1 MMRLFKI
8 VICASI
14 LLLFSFSVRG
24 EGIKAEYT
32 KQDSLLYEAY
42 VKAFSGQQT
51 KPFEELVINTAKYFI
66 GKPYVGSTLEIADDQ
81 GPVVNLREFDCV
93 TLVETSIA
101 LSGTI
106 KSQSHNFENYC
117 KVLSYIRY
125 RNGKPKGYTSRSH
138 YTSDWIFENQNKDI
152 LKDITLEI
160 GGENIAK
167 QINFMSQKFHL
178 YKSLK
183 DNPENLEE
191 IKKLEKAINDR
202 NSYNVLPV
210 SSIAVNQKD
219 IKNGDIIAFA
229 TALKGLDYSHM
240 GIAYWQNDKL
250 HFIHASSIKKQVVIE
265 TKTLLE
271 YCQSSKNC
279 TGITILRINE

>member
-1 MMRLFKI
+1 MRLLKI
-8 VICASI
+8 VICAST
-14 LLLFSFSVRG
+14 LLLFSFSVKG
-24 EGIKAEYT
+24 QDIKAVYT
-32 KQDSLLYEAY
+32 EQDSLVYEAY
-42 VKAFSGQQT
+42 IEVFDGQKL
-51 KPFEELVINTAKYFI
+51 KPFDELIINTAKYFI

-81 GPVVNLREFDCV
+81 GPVINFREFDCV

-106 KSQSHNFENYC
+106 KSESHDFENYC
-117 KVLSYIRY
+117 IILSYIRY

-152 LKDITLEI
+152 LKDVTLEI

-167 QINFMSQKFHL
+167 QINFMSQKSHL

-202 NSYNVLPV
+202 NSYNILPV

-229 TALKGLDYSHM
+229 TAINGLDYSHM

-250 HFIHASSIKKQVVIE
+250 HFIHASSRMKKVVIE

-271 YCQSSKNC
+271 YCKTSKNC
-279 TGITILRINE
+279 TGISILRINE